1 MSKKENK
8 FWGCNIQGIEL
19 KITNLL
25 EIVVLASDHKS
36 TSFEEMQMF
45 WSGNF

>member
-19 KITNLL
+19 KIINLL
-25 EIVVLASDHKS
+25 EIVVLTSDQKRLRLKRCNIA
-36 TSFEEMQMF
+36 F
-45 WSGNF
+45 